1 MTDIIH
7 KHYIL
12 QDKMIN
18 IDQCANIL
26 RDEKMI
32 KTPRTKLWHRA
43 RGLTTVKVKA
53 YIYLYQVK
61 ANFFQ

>member
-1 MTDIIH
+1 
-7 KHYIL
+7 
-12 QDKMIN
+12 MIN